1 MSLPN
6 QLDYSQ
12 SISELPECTNYE
24 VTLVPSTGAGSYE
37 PGSVIKFD
45 FQNRGFIDPTSITLR
60 YSYTIVS
67 TTAALQMIGTPVYTP
82 FIRLE
87 TLIGSQVV
95 ESINQYNQVANLY
108 TNTQMDVSQKYGVQA
123 GYGYTNNTTVQYL
136 ENLDGRLLAATGG
149 ESGSFSAPLMGLLSS
164 SAKLIPAF
172 CMPQISVQLTMDALN
187 NMFTSGTGITGVPS
201 SIVLKNVEISYNML
215 DFGRSVELA
224 VLAMPKIYLKC
235 WSFSNSSAALAA
247 AVSGSTSLV
256 YNQKYA
262 SVKAAYVNFSG
273 NFVTSANKWGDSYDV
288 TSGGGDYSLMIA
300 GQTYPQ
306 RPLSVLN
313 NRAYIVQELRRAS
326 GNINDKNNSLSVNS
340 VEFSKFGI
348 EQTSYIVPAK
358 FWLGIPLE
366 KLHIPSEKA
375 ILTGVSTNNSNLTLN
390 INIGST
396 QTPGAYN
403 VNLILNY
410 DAIIEVDT
418 ATKDARV
425 RQ

>member
-24 VTLVPSTGAGSYE
+24 VTLVPTTGAGSYE
-37 PGSVIKFD
+37 PGAVIKFD

-67 TTAALQMIGTPVYTP
+67 TTTPLEIIGTPVYTP

-95 ESINQYNQVANLY
+95 ESVNQYNQVANLY
-108 TNTQMDVSQKYGVQA
+108 VNTQMDVSQKYGVQA
-123 GYGYTNNTTVQYL
+123 GYGYIGNGSVASI
-136 ENLDGRLLAATGG
+136 ENLDGRVLSGSTG
-149 ESGSFSAPLMGLLSS
+149 ESGTFSAPLIGLLSS

-187 NMFTSGTGITGVPS
+187 NMFTSGTGITGIPV
-201 SIVLKNVEISYNML
+201 SIVLKNVEIAYNML

-235 WSFSNSSAALAA
+235 FSFSNSSASLSLG
-247 AVSGSTSLV
+247 VSGSQSLV

-273 NFVTSANKWGDSYDV
+273 SFATSANKWGDSYDV
-288 TSGGGDYSLMIA
+288 TNGAGDYSLMIA

-306 RPLSVLN
+306 RPLSALN

-326 GNINDKNNSLSVNS
+326 GNINDKNNSLSINAL
-340 VEFSKFGI
+340 EFSRGGI
-348 EQTSYIVPAK
+348 AQTTYAIPAK
-358 FWLGIPLE
+358 FILGIPLE
-366 KLHIPSEKA
+366 KLHIPSEKV

-390 INIGST
+390 INIGSVT
-396 QTPGAYN
+396 TTGAYN

>member
-24 VTLVPSTGAGSYE
+24 VTLVPVTGAGSYE
-37 PGSVIKFD
+37 PGSVIKFN
-45 FQNRGFIDPTSITLR
+45 FENRGFIDPSSITLR
-60 YSYTIVS
+60 YFYTIVS
-67 TTAALQMIGTPVYTP
+67 SVAPLEMIGTPVYTP

-123 GYGYTNNTTVQYL
+123 GYGYNSSGSTTSI
-136 ENLDGRLLAATGG
+136 EALDGRVLSATLG
-149 ESGSFSAPLMGLLSS
+149 ETGTFSAPLLGLLSS

-187 NMFTSGTGITGVPS
+187 NMFTSGTNITGIPG
-201 SIVLKNVEISYNML
+201 SIALKNVEIAYNML

-235 WSFSNSSAALAA
+235 FSFSNSSASLAA
-247 AVSGSTSLV
+247 TISGSTSLV

-273 NFVTSANKWGDSYDV
+273 NFAASNNKWGDSYDV

-313 NRAYIVQELRRAS
+313 NKAYIVQELRRAS
-326 GNINDKNNSLSVNS
+326 GNINDKNNSLSVNAL
-340 VEFSKFGI
+340 EFSRAGI
-348 EQTSYIVPAK
+348 AQSTYAIPAK
-358 FWLGIPLE
+358 FWIGIPLE
-366 KLHIPSEKA
+366 KLHIPAEKA

-396 QTPGAYN
+396 PTTGAYN